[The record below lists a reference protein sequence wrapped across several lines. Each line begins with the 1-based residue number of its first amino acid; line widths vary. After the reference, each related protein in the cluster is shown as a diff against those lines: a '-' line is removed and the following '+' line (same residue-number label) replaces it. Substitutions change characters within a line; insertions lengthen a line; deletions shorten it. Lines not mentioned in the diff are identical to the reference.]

1 MQLSMYDS
9 SASSQTL
16 KVEQSENIPA
26 TSASTIRK
34 MIDLK
39 TDCFTCFDLG
49 YE

>member
-1 MQLSMYDS
+1 MYDL
-9 SASSQTL
+9 SALSTL

-39 TDCFTCFDLG
+39 TDCFSCFDLG